1 MVAMNDIKARREE
14 ILRICESH
22 GGHNVRVFG
31 SVARGEETT
40 QSDIDILLEF
50 EKGRS
55 LFDQIGLIDDL
66 TEFFHQKVDVVSE
79 PALNRHIREQV
90 LKEAVAI

>member
-1 MVAMNDIKARREE
+1 MNDIKARREE